1 MPGIIHLNILSS
13 RYPGLICQTTDK
25 FYGYGFDWC
34 KTGHDCDGVL
44 TTDRGI
50 CRNSTSW
57 IQRPCPDGYLRG
69 VCKETPGRCCFEDSI
84 CDGLISTDDSG
95 SCGFLDFRQEDY
107 MSVNDI
113 KFSNVSVM
121 KFVSIPMQT
130 MIGLKHQATSKKI
143 PLNLE
148 IILNVLTSSQGFT
161 QYLFVMAIH
170 IARMAVMKI
179 SVWNVHGI
187 MK

>member
-1 MPGIIHLNILSS
+1 MYLNFLSS
-13 RYPGLICQTTDK
+13 RSPGLICQATDK

-34 KTGHDCDGVL
+34 KTGHDCDGIL

-95 SCGFLDFRQEDY
+95 SCGFLDFRQVDY
-107 MSVNDI
+107 MNANAI

-121 KFVSIPMQT
+121 KFVSVPMKT
-130 MIGLKHQATSKKI
+130 IIGLKLPTMSEKTL
-143 PLNLE
+143 PNLE

-161 QYLFVMAIH
+161 QYLFVMVMR

-179 SVWNVHGI
+179 SVWNVHGN